1 MFISSTGMT
10 RINDFQKYVPVDSAI
25 AQAYEEFKGPGPEGA
40 IKHQFFF
47 GQGWSNSRWN
57 REVVSNLVTQ
67 VIDQQATFRIPG
79 DCLPSEVIKICLQ
92 DHLKQAHA
100 SWQLDKPRV
109 HASGEHYETAQE
121 SHDRARS
128 QENAR
133 SEKLKVNQRKF
144 KKHRERLDTVN
155 ELLKNPR
162 LSTTDRAKWKFA
174 KEVLIKL
181 GTDGQ
186 SSKHT
191 DSDLALVT
199 YEPFYCRR
207 IVGQILRELDEE
219 TIARKL
225 RNVHSK
231 GKQ

>member
-1 MFISSTGMT
+1 VFISSTGMT
-10 RINDFQKYVPVDSAI
+10 RINNFRKYVPVDSAI
-25 AQAYEEFKGPGPEGA
+25 AQAYEEFEGPGPEGA

-47 GQGWSNSRWN
+47 GQGWSNSHWN
-57 REVVSNLVTQ
+57 QEVVSNLVTQ
-67 VIDQQATFRIPG
+67 VINQQATFRIPG

-109 HASGEHYETAQE
+109 HASGERYETTQE

-144 KKHRERLDTVN
+144 KKHSKRLDTVN
-155 ELLKNPR
+155 KLLKNPH

-186 SSKHT
+186 SSEHT

-199 YEPFYCRR
+199 YEPFYRHR

-225 RNVHSK
+225 RNAHSK

>member
-1 MFISSTGMT
+1 MT

-25 AQAYEEFKGPGPEGA
+25 ARAYEEFKGPGPEGA

-109 HASGEHYETAQE
+109 HAS
-121 SHDRARS
+121 
-128 QENAR
+128 
-133 SEKLKVNQRKF
+133 EKLKVNQRKF

-186 SSKHT
+186 SSEHT

-199 YEPFYCRR
+199 YEPFYRRR

-225 RNVHSK
+225 RNDSLPE
-231 GKQ
+231 